1 MGSRDTRERPDVA
14 VVAAARD
21 GDRQAAEQLVGD
33 CLPLVYNIVGRALH
47 GHGDVDDVV
56 QETMVRVLDGLPG
69 LERPDRFRS
78 WLVAITVRQI
88 RDRWRAGRTW
98 LTSDPLEDPGA
109 GDAQPDFADLAILR
123 LALSG
128 QRREAVEATR
138 WLEDEE
144 REVLALWWM
153 ESAGELTRGELSAA
167 CGLTPSH
174 AAVRVQ
180 RVKERLETARA
191 VVRAVTASPRCP
203 DLAPVL
209 GSWDGR
215 PSGLWRKRLARHV
228 RDCPRCLRSAS
239 DLIPAEGLLAGLAL
253 VPVPIGLA
261 GLVLARTTVAGSAGA
276 GAGAGIRTA
285 ARGGRTTARGG
296 RTTARGGRTTARA
309 SRTARTTGRLAAKP
323 VTAAAAAAATAVTLA
338 VAGAAWYAAT
348 GSHEPGPRHAAAA
361 PLSPGTSS
369 EQPSAR
375 TPTSRTATPT
385 PTPTPPRTH
394 APAPKAASVTA
405 AEPRFAGRHALRS
418 VDRPGDYASQSDRLG
433 ILGPVGATSSEA
445 ARQAATFT
453 FVPGLA
459 DSHCYSLKDAAGR
472 YVRHYAFRIRLDT
485 DDASALFRKDAT
497 FCPRAGSTPGS
508 VSLESYN
515 YPGRYLRHRDDLQ
528 LWLDPAQD
536 TAAYRASRSFVLA
549 APWS

>member
-1 MGSRDTRERPDVA
+1 MT
-14 VVAAARD
+14 
-21 GDRQAAEQLVGD
+21 
-33 CLPLVYNIVGRALH
+33 
-47 GHGDVDDVV
+47 
-56 QETMVRVLDGLPG
+56 
-69 LERPDRFRS
+69 
-78 WLVAITVRQI
+78 
-88 RDRWRAGRTW
+88 
-98 LTSDPLEDPGA
+98 
-109 GDAQPDFADLAILR
+109 
-123 LALSG
+123 
-128 QRREAVEATR
+128 
-138 WLEDEE
+138 
-144 REVLALWWM
+144 
-153 ESAGELTRGELSAA
+153 
-167 CGLTPSH
+167 
-174 AAVRVQ
+174 
-180 RVKERLETARA
+180 
-191 VVRAVTASPRCP
+191 
-203 DLAPVL
+203 
-209 GSWDGR
+209 
-215 PSGLWRKRLARHV
+215 
-228 RDCPRCLRSAS
+228 
-239 DLIPAEGLLAGLAL
+239 
-253 VPVPIGLA
+253 
-261 GLVLARTTVAGSAGA
+261 
-276 GAGAGIRTA
+276 
-285 ARGGRTTARGG
+285 
-296 RTTARGGRTTARA
+296 
-309 SRTARTTGRLAAKP
+309 
-323 VTAAAAAAATAVTLA
+323 AAAATAVTLA

-361 PLSPGTSS
+361 ALSPGTSS

-375 TPTSRTATPT
+375 TPASRTATPT

-459 DSHCYSLKDAAGR
+459 DPHCYSLKDAAGR